1 MFDKHNNI
9 RCISL
14 AFINSLGHK
23 KDFKHER
30 EFLPCNRYFVTSRD
44 TLVEISPLMVWHYI
58 LAEQHWQEI
67 SVLAFT
73 APDAYFS
80 ISFLHFSITFTHPYA
95 YFSIFSSIPLFLHFF
110 FSSSITFT
118 SLDAYFPPQ
127 SSISIYFSLKRPDK
141 NVIHTWRLQNY
152 FVTPSRSTDGKDWK
166 SPPIGKSNGG
176 EMARKQKAKRQMGH
190 KSVQVRQSK
199 LTYRLEMAKCKCVG
213 IE

>member
-1 MFDKHNNI
+1 MTGNI
-9 RCISL
+9 GFGFHSPRCL
-14 AFINSLGHK
+14 
-23 KDFKHER
+23 
-30 EFLPCNRYFVTSRD
+30 FLYFFPPF
-44 TLVEISPLMVWHYI
+44 LY
-58 LAEQHWQEI
+58 
-67 SVLAFT
+67 
-73 APDAYFS
+73 YF
-80 ISFLHFSITFTHPYA
+80 H
-95 YFSIFSSIPLFLHFF
+95 IPTCLLLHFF
-110 FSSSITFT
+110 FYSSITFT

>member
-1 MFDKHNNI
+1 MTGNI
-9 RCISL
+9 GFGFHSPRC
-14 AFINSLGHK
+14 
-23 KDFKHER
+23 
-30 EFLPCNRYFVTSRD
+30 
-44 TLVEISPLMVWHYI
+44 
-58 LAEQHWQEI
+58 
-67 SVLAFT
+67 
-73 APDAYFS
+73 
-80 ISFLHFSITFTHPYA
+80 
-95 YFSIFSSIPLFLHFF
+95 LFLYFF
-110 FSSSITFT
+110 PPFLYYFHIPGC
-118 SLDAYFPPQ
+118 LFPPQ

-141 NVIHTWRLQNY
+141 SVIHTWRLQNY

>member
-1 MFDKHNNI
+1 MTGNI
-9 RCISL
+9 GFGFHSPRCL
-14 AFINSLGHK
+14 
-23 KDFKHER
+23 
-30 EFLPCNRYFVTSRD
+30 FLYFFPPF
-44 TLVEISPLMVWHYI
+44 LY
-58 LAEQHWQEI
+58 
-67 SVLAFT
+67 
-73 APDAYFS
+73 YF
-80 ISFLHFSITFTHPYA
+80 H
-95 YFSIFSSIPLFLHFF
+95 IPICLFLHFF
-110 FSSSITFT
+110 FNSSITFT

-213 IE
+213 IK

>member
-1 MFDKHNNI
+1 MTGNI
-9 RCISL
+9 GFGFHSPRCL
-14 AFINSLGHK
+14 
-23 KDFKHER
+23 
-30 EFLPCNRYFVTSRD
+30 FLYFFPPF
-44 TLVEISPLMVWHYI
+44 LY
-58 LAEQHWQEI
+58 
-67 SVLAFT
+67 
-73 APDAYFS
+73 YFHTP
-80 ISFLHFSITFTHPYA
+80 IC
-95 YFSIFSSIPLFLHFF
+95 LFLHFF
-110 FSSSITFT
+110 FYSSITFT

-199 LTYRLEMAKCKCVG
+199 LTYRLEMAKCKYVG
-213 IE
+213 IKWSSIKNQILFAINKSSLDNLLLVTSVKSS